1 MLTTRTI
8 LTAGAAAIALAAPS
22 AAGAQNVDLRSP
34 DAVDAGQTPRPAPR
48 IDLRSPDARDAAT
61 RAPAT
66 APIAVV
72 PAAAQPSPDDDGFG
86 WGDAGIGAAGML
98 GVIGIVTGVGVLTIR
113 RRRDDV
119 ALPSH

>member
-8 LTAGAAAIALAAPS
+8 ITAGAATIAVAAP
-22 AAGAQNVDLRSP
+22 P
-34 DAVDAGQTPRPAPR
+34 
-48 IDLRSPDARDAAT
+48 
-61 RAPAT
+61 
-66 APIAVV
+66 VV
-72 PAAAQPSPDDDGFG
+72 AQPGSDDGFA

-119 ALPSH
+119 AIPTH